1 MGRRRDDYTGWNMKS
16 KNRLLGALALLA
28 LMAVVAWP
36 QEVAARDR
44 HVGYYYPEPTS
55 RETYKARARTLKGAN
70 RRGRI
75 AFVTGMTGRIL
86 KRPYPPEFSI
96 FAKGSQAE
104 KLIIVS
110 TRGDAY
116 DTLYRA
122 RGLLARL
129 TAFARV
135 SPLFKKHAVED
146 YFTFLDLC
154 KLMGFRQLTVSD
166 GRHFA
171 HQFKIQ

>member
-1 MGRRRDDYTGWNMKS
+1 MRQRACYESEMNMKF
-16 KNRLLGALALLA
+16 RYCLLGVLALLVLA
-28 LMAVVAWP
+28 IVAVAP
-36 QEVAARDR
+36 RDSAAKDR
-44 HVGYYYPEPTS
+44 HAGYYYPEPTS
-55 RETYKARARTLKGAN
+55 RETYKARARTLQMAN
-70 RRGRI
+70 RRNRI
-75 AFVTGMTGRIL
+75 AFVTGMTAKIL

-96 FAKGSQAE
+96 FAKGTHAQ

-129 TAFARV
+129 TAVARV
-135 SPLFKKHAVED
+135 SPLFKKHGVED

-154 KLMGFRQLTVSD
+154 KLLGFRQLTVSD
-166 GRHFA
+166 GRNFA
-171 HQFKIQ
+171 HQFKID

>member
-1 MGRRRDDYTGWNMKS
+1 MGRLKVTMLS
-16 KNRLLGALALLA
+16 LLLSVALIA
-28 LMAVVAWP
+28 P
-36 QEVAARDR
+36 AAAQAPRDR
-44 HVGYYYPEPTS
+44 HAGYYYPQPVSIEA
-55 RETYKARARTLKGAN
+55 YKARSQTLPDTN
-70 RRGRI
+70 RRRRI
-75 AFVTGMTGRIL
+75 GFIINIAGSMRA
-86 KRPYPPEFSI
+86 RPYPPMFDI
-96 FAKGSQAE
+96 FPKGENAE

>member
-1 MGRRRDDYTGWNMKS
+1 MNS
-16 KNRLLGALALLA
+16 KHRLLGALALMA
-28 LMAVVAWP
+28 LMIVVVWP
-36 QEVAARDR
+36 RDSAAKDR
-44 HVGYYYPEPTS
+44 HAGYYYPEPTS
-55 RETYKARARTLKGAN
+55 RETYKARARTLKVAS
-70 RRGRI
+70 RRSRI
-75 AFVTGMTGRIL
+75 AFVTGMTGQIL

-104 KLIIVS
+104 KMIIVS

-129 TAFARV
+129 TAVARV
-135 SPLFKKHAVED
+135 SPLFKKHGVED

-166 GRHFA
+166 GRNFA